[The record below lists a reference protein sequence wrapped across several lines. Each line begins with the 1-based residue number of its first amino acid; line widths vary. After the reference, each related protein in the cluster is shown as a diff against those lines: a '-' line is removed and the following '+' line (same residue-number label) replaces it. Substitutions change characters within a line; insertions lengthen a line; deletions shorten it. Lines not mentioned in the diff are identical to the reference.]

1 MIRLVRAESVKLWRP
16 LTLGLGVGMALLS
29 ILVGSMNQE
38 PAAFNIKAIKSGIVL
53 QREHPSSPADLG
65 LSSAGV
71 KYQTA
76 LRQNL
81 AFAESDL
88 AQSLHDASIVGAT
101 QHPLGAVGLAAGF
114 TASMLGGF
122 VLLLCSWIGLVLLGL
137 VSRHVWLIPQNVS
150 AAVVW
155 SWAGPQLARSLLVV
169 FFFAALGVLAGVVV
183 RNPLGAFFAA
193 FVLLIVLNVLTRF
206 AFLERFVPAAWIA
219 TWMGFERGVF
229 LIDHVWAERTVGIRP
244 GVAAAALLGL
254 IAVLVGAAIVDV
266 RRRDVLE

>member
-65 LSSAGV
+65 LSSAGA

-122 VLLLCSWIGLVLLGL
+122 VLLLIAGLSVGGEWSGRTIKEVLVRDGRRWRLTVAKVVSLWLVGLWLMLCSWIGLVLLGL

-150 AAVVW
+150 AAVV
-155 SWAGPQLARSLLVV
+155 
-169 FFFAALGVLAGVVV
+169 
-183 RNPLGAFFAA
+183 
-193 FVLLIVLNVLTRF
+193 
-206 AFLERFVPAAWIA
+206 
-219 TWMGFERGVF
+219 
-229 LIDHVWAERTVGIRP
+229 
-244 GVAAAALLGL
+244 
-254 IAVLVGAAIVDV
+254 
-266 RRRDVLE
+266 